1 MLPGINVIGR
11 PLLFPVGKTQEK
23 SLICRICLRIT
34 FSDNTGDAC
43 LLFLS
48 KVLAA
53 FVLNQFIC
61 FVWYINHAGRGVV
74 MIFQTFINFYLKIFF
89 ILTPFF
95 VLSAFISLTR
105 DFDDSEKRRTALKVT
120 AGVLISSFIFFLFGR
135 YIFELFGI
143 TLDAFRIG
151 AGTILFLSA
160 LSMLSENSDTK
171 HHGDNRNIAI
181 VPLAIPMAVGPG
193 VIGMLLVIGAE
204 AETLAEKSIIGLAI
218 LFAVLSVGLI
228 LYLSSSVKRLIGRQ
242 GLIILPKITGL
253 FVSAIAAQIIFTG
266 IQNFLHLN

>member
-1 MLPGINVIGR
+1 
-11 PLLFPVGKTQEK
+11 
-23 SLICRICLRIT
+23 
-34 FSDNTGDAC
+34 
-43 LLFLS
+43 
-48 KVLAA
+48 
-53 FVLNQFIC
+53 
-61 FVWYINHAGRGVV
+61 
-74 MIFQTFINFYLKIFF
+74 MIVQTFINFYLKIFF

-95 VLSAFISLTR
+95 VLSAFIALTK
-105 DFDDSEKRRTALKVT
+105 DFDDLEKKQTAIKATIGIL
-120 AGVLISSFIFFLFGR
+120 LSSFTFFLFGR

-151 AGTILFLSA
+151 AGTILFLSS
-160 LSMLSENSDTK
+160 LSMLAEKSDTK
-171 HHGDNRNIAI
+171 TQGDNKNIAI

-193 VIGMLLVIGAE
+193 VIGMLLVTGAE
-204 AETLAEKSIIGLAI
+204 AETLLDKCIIGVAL

-266 IQNFLHLN
+266 IQNFLHLQ